1 MGCPVFLFLLS
12 DGPDILEVLPRHKI
26 EIRLDALFTF
36 DHTDLSQSKDIAIE
50 GMDAGAEHYGAGPA
64 AVNTGGNAVERLE
77 GAGKGLL
84 PGKAVVQRDV
94 QQRPVGISRTSF
106 RAKASLLPRR

>member
-1 MGCPVFLFLLS
+1 MGCPAFLFLPS

-64 AVNTGGNAVERLE
+64 AVDTGVT
-77 GAGKGLL
+77 
-84 PGKAVVQRDV
+84 P
-94 QQRPVGISRTSF
+94 
-106 RAKASLLPRR
+106 